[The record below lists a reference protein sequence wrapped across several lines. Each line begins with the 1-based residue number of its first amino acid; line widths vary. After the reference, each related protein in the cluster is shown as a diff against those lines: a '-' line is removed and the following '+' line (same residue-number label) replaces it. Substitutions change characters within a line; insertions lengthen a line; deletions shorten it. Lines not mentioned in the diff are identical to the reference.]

1 MTAGLLKR
9 CIDALPDDAE
19 VRIALETWA
28 DSDDPDNAE
37 IRRQTLTVHFLEIR
51 PRTDY
56 TFLFLVHSDPEES
69 APRERSDEDDEDEK
83 VDKRGTDW
91 VSVNEA
97 ADLLNVSHQSVY
109 RLIHNDGLPAYRI
122 GKRTLRIDR
131 MELEKWAAKK
141 TSEPYNPTRRKAEAL
156 ERHA

>member
-19 VRIALETWA
+19 VRIALDTWA
-28 DSDDPDNAE
+28 DPDNAE

-56 TFLFLVHSDPEES
+56 TFLFLVHSEPEES
-69 APRERSDEDDEDEK
+69 APRERSDEDEK

-97 ADLLNVSHQSVY
+97 ADLLNVSQQTVY
-109 RLIHNDGLPAYRI
+109 RLIQDDGLPAYRI

-131 MELEKWAAKK
+131 MELKKWAAKK
-141 TSEPYNPTRRKAEAL
+141 ASEPYNPRRRKAEAL